1 MINSSLSVDGKIT
14 TVKIEKNCG
23 NHSVMSIDIVPHS
36 LDEIPKL
43 LSFINIGDSI
53 DADIN
58 GGLVMCGK
66 IVSASGKITYSGAA
80 VTVKAVSYSIES
92 DIAKTSRVF
101 QSPEKKY
108 KDIFDK
114 ISDSISFK
122 VNKDDIASK
131 VEPEVIIQHNETD
144 FAFANR
150 IACDNKTRVF
160 VCDCVREHSEIVIA
174 DDLNKTQ
181 KLENSDI
188 ISLKMDI
195 SAYAEVLEIEYREYI
210 ELGTKVTIENNEY
223 VIIGLTAE
231 YRDDNDR
238 FFYRLERIIKPHEVD
253 ANILNVI
260 SLGTAK
266 VTDNKD
272 PDNLGRL
279 QVSFTELE
287 DALDD
292 KKIWIQYVNTLTAKE
307 GGVFFIPDV
316 DELVQVLYQNG
327 YCYAYGCKRQVAASE
342 KINNTDNKSIMLY
355 EKTLVIEDKK
365 ITLIAGD
372 YTVEVNEDELFI
384 KNQDYSM
391 TMSKDSIVAGNS
403 KNTVTIDK
411 DKVEIDLNGKG
422 TVTVKE
428 SFIAISANNKGKVEI
443 SDKDVSVSAG
453 ESKMKLESKK
463 LSVNASSS
471 VDITTTKMNVK

>member
-58 GGLVMCGK
+58 GGLIMCGK

-92 DIAKTSRVF
+92 DTAKTSRVF

-114 ISDSISFK
+114 ISDSVSFK

-150 IACDNKTRVF
+150 IACNNKTRVF

-188 ISLKMDI
+188 ISFKMDI
-195 SAYAEVLEIEYREYI
+195 SAYAEVSEIEYREYI

-223 VIIGLTAE
+223 VVIGLTAE

-253 ANILNVI
+253 TNVLSVI

-327 YCYAYGCKRQVAASE
+327 YCYAYGCTRQVAASE

-365 ITLIAGD
+365 ITLISGD

-384 KNQDYSM
+384 KNNDYSM
-391 TMSKDSIVAGNS
+391 TMSKDSIVVGNS

-411 DKVEIDLNGKG
+411 NKTEIDLNGKG

-428 SFIAISANNKGKVEI
+428 SFIAINANNKGKVEV
-443 SDKDVSVSAG
+443 SDKDVSVSES
-453 ESKMKLESKK
+453 ESKMKLDSRK